1 MLRVSPST
9 APPEVTAIGDLG
21 RPGGAVPHGHRPDW
35 RSWLCSA
42 ICGESLAISR
52 KTKKLSYLD
61 NVRTFVRVY
70 ELGSMSA
77 AGRDL
82 RISPA
87 VTSSRISQLEE
98 HLGVRLFQRTTRS
111 LTPTE
116 QGQSF
121 YRGANEILDAI
132 ENAEAQIANITDNP
146 KGSLYVAAPLGVG
159 RRLISPQVPEF
170 LAQYPEVSVR
180 LRLTDR
186 KVDLTTE
193 GLDLAFFLGQP
204 EDSNLRIRKIA
215 DVERVLCAAPSY
227 VEARGMPQNGAA
239 LVEDRH
245 ECLSLRFPGATE
257 FQWRLSTPEGG
268 KRFRVSGRYECDDG
282 DVLTDWALAGHGIAM
297 KPRFEIAEHLASGRL
312 VEVAQETPPE
322 PIQMACLFTHR
333 RRQDPKTRLFMEFMI
348 DRISA
353 AFRDPA

>member
-1 MLRVSPST
+1 M
-9 APPEVTAIGDLG
+9 
-21 RPGGAVPHGHRPDW
+21 
-35 RSWLCSA
+35 
-42 ICGESLAISR
+42 
-52 KTKKLSYLD
+52 SYLD
-61 NVRTFVRVY
+61 NIRTFVRVY

-121 YRGANEILDAI
+121 YRGATDILEAV
-132 ENAEAQIANITDNP
+132 ESAEAQIVNITENL

-159 RRLISPQVPEF
+159 RRLIAPRVPEF
-170 LAQYPEVSVR
+170 LAEYPDVRVR

-215 DVERVLCAAPSY
+215 DVERVLRAAPEY
-227 VEARGMPQNGAA
+227 VARRGMPANGDE
-239 LVEDRH
+239 LVAKSH

-257 FQWRLSTPEGG
+257 FQWLLTTEDGP
-268 KRFRVSGRYECDDG
+268 KRFRVSGRYESDDG
-282 DVLTDWALAGHGIAM
+282 DVLTDWALAGHGIAL
-297 KPRFEIAEHLASGRL
+297 KPVFEIAEHLKSGAL
-312 VEVAQETPPE
+312 IPVATETPPE

-333 RRQDPKTRLFMEFMI
+333 RRQDPKTRLFMDFMVE
-348 DRISA
+348 RIA
-353 AFRDPA
+353 ATVRTTRPAKATEAQLPR

>member
-1 MLRVSPST
+1 M
-9 APPEVTAIGDLG
+9 
-21 RPGGAVPHGHRPDW
+21 
-35 RSWLCSA
+35 
-42 ICGESLAISR
+42 
-52 KTKKLSYLD
+52 SYFD
-61 NVRTFVRVY
+61 NLRTFVRVY

-116 QGQSF
+116 QGKSF
-121 YRGANEILDAI
+121 YRGATEILEAV
-132 ENAEAQIANITDNP
+132 EAAEAQIANITENP

-159 RRLISPQVPEF
+159 RRLIAPLVPDF
-170 LAQYPEVSVR
+170 LQAYPEVSVR

-215 DVERVLCAAPSY
+215 DVDRILCASPEYIAR
-227 VEARGMPQNGAA
+227 RGMPESGDDLLSAG
-239 LVEDRH
+239 H
-245 ECLSLRFPGATE
+245 ECLNLRFPGATE
-257 FQWRLSTPEGG
+257 FQWLLSTPTGPR
-268 KRFRVSGRYECDDG
+268 RFRVSGRFESDDG
-282 DVLTDWALAGHGIAM
+282 DVLTDWALAGHGVAM
-297 KPRFEIAEHLASGRL
+297 KPVFEIADHLKTGAL
-312 VEVAQETPPE
+312 VPVAGETPPE

-333 RRQDPKTRLFMEFMI
+333 RRQDPKTRLFMEFII
-348 DRISA
+348 DRIA
-353 AFRDPA
+353 ARFQATGLG

>member
-1 MLRVSPST
+1 M
-9 APPEVTAIGDLG
+9 
-21 RPGGAVPHGHRPDW
+21 
-35 RSWLCSA
+35 
-42 ICGESLAISR
+42 
-52 KTKKLSYLD
+52 SYLE
-61 NVRTFVRVY
+61 NIRTFVRVY

-98 HLGVRLFQRTTRS
+98 HLSVRLFQRTTRS
-111 LTPTE
+111 LAPTE
-116 QGQSF
+116 QGKAF
-121 YRGANEILDAI
+121 YGGACEIL
-132 ENAEAQIANITDNP
+132 ESVESAEAQVVNITENP

-159 RRLISPQVPEF
+159 RRLIAPQVPEF
-170 LAQYPEVSVR
+170 LKEYPEVQIR

-215 DVERVLCAAPSY
+215 DVERVLCASPKYIEKRGAPAS
-227 VEARGMPQNGAA
+227 G
-239 LVEDRH
+239 EDILADGH
-245 ECLSLRFPGATE
+245 ECLNLRFPGASE
-257 FQWRLSTPEGG
+257 FKWRLVTADGL
-268 KRFRVSGRYECDDG
+268 KKFRIAGRYESDDG

-297 KPRFEIAEHLASGRL
+297 KPIFEVAEHINAGRL
-312 VEVAQETPPE
+312 VPVAEKTPPE

-333 RRQDPKTRLFMEFMI
+333 KRQDPKTRLFMEFVI
-348 DRISA
+348 NRISQA
-353 AFRDPA
+353 VRDSTLRVQLPR

>member
-1 MLRVSPST
+1 M
-9 APPEVTAIGDLG
+9 
-21 RPGGAVPHGHRPDW
+21 
-35 RSWLCSA
+35 
-42 ICGESLAISR
+42 
-52 KTKKLSYLD
+52 SYID
-61 NVRTFVRVY
+61 NIRTFVRVY

-121 YRGANEILDAI
+121 YRGASEILEAI
-132 ENAEAQIANITDNP
+132 ETAEAQIVNFTENP

-159 RRLISPQVPEF
+159 RRLIAPQVPDF
-170 LAQYPEVSVR
+170 LSEYPEVSVR

-215 DVERVLCAAPSY
+215 DVPRVLCASPEY
-227 VEARGMPQNGAA
+227 IEKRGMPENGED
-239 LVEDRH
+239 LVSGNH
-245 ECLSLRFPGATE
+245 ECLNLRFPGATE
-257 FQWRLSTPEGG
+257 FQWLLTTSSGP
-268 KRFRVSGRYECDDG
+268 KRFRVSGRYESDDG

-297 KPRFEIAEHLASGRL
+297 KPVF
-312 VEVAQETPPE
+312 EVADYLRTGRMVPVAEKTPPE

-333 RRQDPKTRLFMEFMI
+333 RGQDPKARLFMEFVI
-348 DRISA
+348 NRIAETVKSTGVA
-353 AFRDPA
+353 R